1 MTKKTRIL
9 YLGNQLSKRGF
20 TPTAI
25 EQLGPQLEAE
35 GYEIIYASNKLNKL
49 MRLVDMTT
57 AILKHKNE
65 IDVVLIDTYSTAAF
79 YFAWMAAYVCR
90 KIGLPYIPLLHG
102 GNLPYRMNNSPVLSS
117 QLFANSYTNVAL
129 SPYLQKEL
137 AQRQFKATLIPN
149 AIDIDDYPFKERT
162 QISPRLLWVRSFHQ
176 IYDPEM
182 ALQVLK
188 QLLNKYPGATLTMV
202 GPDKDGTLQKCKD
215 LSVALGIEKNVH
227 FYGRLN
233 KQEWVKRAVDHD
245 IFINT
250 STTDNLPFSII
261 EAMALGMIIISTNV
275 GGIPHLIND
284 RNGIMVDN
292 GDVGAMVKNIENVL
306 INNTANEYSK
316 QARIT
321 AGQYDWNVVKH
332 KWIALLDS
340 IQAKRKN
347 V

>member
-1 MTKKTRIL
+1 VSKKTRIL

-49 MRLVDMTT
+49 TRLVDMNTS
-57 AILKHKNE
+57 ILKHKNKV
-65 IDVVLIDTYSTAAF
+65 DLVLIDTYSTAAF
-79 YFAWMAAYVCR
+79 YFAWTAAYVCR
-90 KIGLPYIPLLHG
+90 KIGLSYIPVLHG

-137 AQRQFKATLIPN
+137 EQRQFKATLIPN
-149 AIDIDDYPFKERT
+149 AIDITDYPFKERT
-162 QISPRLLWVRSFHQ
+162 QISPSLLWVRSFHQ
-176 IYDPEM
+176 LYHPEM
-182 ALQVLK
+182 ALHVLK

-215 LSVALGIEKNVH
+215 LSVALDIEKNVQ
-227 FYGRLN
+227 FTGRLN
-233 KQEWVKRAVDHD
+233 KQDWVKLSEDHD

-261 EAMALGMIIISTNV
+261 EAMALGMVVVSTNV

-284 RNGIMVDN
+284 KNGIMIDN
-292 GDVGAMVKNIENVL
+292 GDVIGMVKSIENVL
-306 INNTANEYSK
+306 TNNTANEYSK
-316 QARIT
+316 QARAT
-321 AGQYDWNVVKH
+321 AEQYDWNVVKQ
-332 KWIALLDS
+332 KWITLLDS
-340 IQAKRKN
+340 IQAKSKN
-347 V
+347 A